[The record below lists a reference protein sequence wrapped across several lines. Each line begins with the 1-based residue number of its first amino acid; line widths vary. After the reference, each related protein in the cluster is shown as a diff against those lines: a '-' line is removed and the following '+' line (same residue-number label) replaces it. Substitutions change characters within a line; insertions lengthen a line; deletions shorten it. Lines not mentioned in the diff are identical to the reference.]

1 MKYLIKVGNWWF
13 EVKQVRA
20 IKTPEFHL
28 PYTATALI
36 TIVNGK
42 PGVENLLSVDGFTR
56 QDYKDIEQFFNI
68 IGFESADWQRF
79 NKTGKAKKRVR

>member
-42 PGVENLLSVDGFTR
+42 PGVENLLSVDEFTR
-56 QDYKDIEQFFNI
+56 QDFKDIKQFLI
-68 IGFESADWQRF
+68 DMGFDKADWQRF
-79 NKTGKAKKRVR
+79 SKTGKAKKRIR